1 MITSLSNNQQTHYL
15 PSGLRALILGSGYW
29 VLSLPLTTT
38 PGSVAAF
45 VGCVLA
51 CFCVDHLIHR
61 EPLRRVRQSMIN
73 LFVALA
79 IITAILLSSALTRS
93 FAVGQMMSPM
103 FSFQLG
109 QVIMWLV
116 AAAAFTT
123 LLRSLAERS
132 MSGKV
137 LEILFVAAAFVIALA
152 AHQQGMIHRP
162 YFIGDFA
169 LIRGIDPSS
178 ILMAIGCVAV
188 LGLAALLMMEK
199 NHRRLPYHFTALAL
213 LCFSLLAYVQFFGM
227 PSPRLTDDLGLTGQA
242 SNSSD
247 QQQESENP
255 FRDGENDPNDRE
267 APVAIVVF
275 RDDYDPEEGIY
286 YFRESAYSEFNGN
299 MLTAPSSPALDRDI
313 VRRFTGGEAIVEE
326 EIPARE
332 MRSAVRT
339 TIGLLTPHR
348 SPFGL
353 DAPQSFTNVPNPNSL
368 RFKQTYDVVSLVPE
382 FGFPELIGRDA
393 GAPHWTLSQ
402 WQAYLEMPDDPRY
415 GEKAQELIG
424 SLRPEFA
431 DDPYAKAQTV
441 KNWLDRNG
449 IYSLKNE
456 HAYASD
462 PAASFLFGDLTGYCI
477 HFAFAA
483 TYMYRALGIPA
494 RVAVGY
500 AVPAENRAGGSA
512 LLIQAVN
519 GHAWPEIYLQDIG
532 WVIVDP
538 SPAQTLVDMSV
549 DPQDALQQ
557 LLGDMLRDDAS
568 LQEFLLSQQGS
579 AFNWAALVRVIWLSL
594 LALLLSAYLIRI
606 YRLLAPRYS
615 PVSQLPRTSYR
626 AAMDRLAACGIT
638 RRYGE
643 SREAFASRFADRL
656 PALTALTEA
665 HLAST
670 LGPRSGA
677 SSAGELVMSQSRS
690 VDHSASF
697 WHEKEKL
704 LKQQLRSDQ
713 PRWRRAL
720 ASIHPVPWLR
730 SH

>member
-1 MITSLSNNQQTHYL
+1 MTMNGQQTHYL

-38 PGSVAAF
+38 PGSIAAF

-51 CFCVDHLIHR
+51 CLCVDTLIHR
-61 EPLRRVRQSMIN
+61 DPLQRVRQSMIT
-73 LFVALA
+73 LVAVLS
-79 IITAILLSSALTRS
+79 IIAAVVISSVLTRS
-93 FAVGQMMSPM
+93 FTVSQLISPL
-103 FSFQLG
+103 FSYQLG

-132 MSGKV
+132 NSGKV

-152 AHQQGMIHRP
+152 AHRQGMIHRP

-178 ILMAIGCVAV
+178 ILMAIGSVAV

-242 SNSSD
+242 STGSG

-255 FRDGENDPNDRE
+255 FRDGENDPSDRE
-267 APVAIVVF
+267 APVAIVLF
-275 RDDYDPEEGIY
+275 RDDYEPEDGIY

-299 MLTAPSSPALDRDI
+299 MLAAPSSPALDRDI
-313 VRRFTGGEAIVEE
+313 VRRFTGGEVVVDE
-326 EIPARE
+326 EIPARSQR
-332 MRSAVRT
+332 MPVRT

-368 RFKQTYDVVSLVPE
+368 RFKQTYDVVSLVPR
-382 FGFPELIGRDA
+382 FGFPDLIGRDA
-393 GAPHWTLSQ
+393 GAPHWTLAQ
-402 WQAYLEMPDDPRY
+402 WEAYLEMPDDPRY
-415 GEKAQELIG
+415 GEKARELIS

-431 DDPYAKAQTV
+431 DDPYARAQAV

-449 IYSLKNE
+449 IYSLRNE

-557 LLGDMLRDDAS
+557 LLGDMLREDAS
-568 LQEFLLSQQGS
+568 LQEFLLSQQGD
-579 AFNWAALVRVIWLSL
+579 AFNVALLLRVIWMSL
-594 LALLLSAYLIRI
+594 LATLLAAYLIRV
-606 YRLLAPRYS
+606 YRLLAPYYT
-615 PVSQLPRTSYR
+615 PGHALHRTAYR
-626 AAMDRLAACGIT
+626 AALDRLAACGIT

-643 SREAFASRFADRL
+643 SREAFARRIASRL
-656 PALTALTEA
+656 PAFVTLTEA
-665 HLAST
+665 HLASA
-670 LGPRSGA
+670 LGTGLQNASAEGA
-677 SSAGELVMSQSRS
+677 ALAARPPLRTDSR
-690 VDHSASF
+690 F
-697 WHEKEKL
+697 WHEQSNQ
-704 LKQQLRSDQ
+704 LKQQLRADQ
-713 PRWRRAL
+713 PHWRRTL
-720 ASIHPVPWLR
+720 AAVHPVPWLR

>member
-1 MITSLSNNQQTHYL
+1 MSSEQHTHYL
-15 PSGLRALILGSGYW
+15 PTGLRALILGAGYW
-29 VLSLPLTTT
+29 VLSLPLTTL

-45 VGCVLA
+45 AGCVLA
-51 CFCVDHLIHR
+51 CFYVDTHIHR
-61 EPLRRVRQSMIN
+61 LPLRRVRQSAIT
-73 LFVALA
+73 LAVALA
-79 IITAILLSSALTRS
+79 MVAAVLISSLLTRS
-93 FAVGQMMSPM
+93 FTVVQLLSPM
-103 FSFQLG
+103 FSYQLG
-109 QVIMWLV
+109 QVLLWFV
-116 AAAAFTT
+116 VAAAFTV

-132 MSGKV
+132 TSGKV

-152 AHQQGMIHRP
+152 AHRQGMIHRP

-178 ILMAIGCVAV
+178 ILMAIGCAAV
-188 LGLAALLMMEK
+188 LALAALLMTEK
-199 NHRRLPYHFTALAL
+199 NHRRLPYHFTALGL
-213 LCFSLLAYVQFFGM
+213 LCFSLLAYVQYFGM

-242 SNSSD
+242 SNTSS
-247 QQQESENP
+247 QQQESDNP
-255 FRDGENDPNDRE
+255 FRDGENDPSDRE
-267 APVAIVVF
+267 APVAVVLF
-275 RDDYDPEEGIY
+275 RDDYDPQDGIY
-286 YFRESAYSEFNGN
+286 YFRESAYSQFNGN
-299 MLTAPSSPALDRDI
+299 MLAAPTSPELDRDI
-313 VRRFTGGEAIVEE
+313 VRRFSGGEVIVEE
-326 EIPARE
+326 EIQARDQR
-332 MRSAVRT
+332 RSVRT

-353 DAPQSFTNVPNPNSL
+353 DAPVSFTNVPNPNSL

-382 FGFPELIGRDA
+382 FDFPYLIGREA
-393 GAPHWTLSQ
+393 GSPDWSLSQ

-415 GEKAQELIG
+415 GEKAEELIA
-424 SLRPEFA
+424 SLQSGFA
-431 DDPYAKAQTV
+431 DDPYARAQAV

-449 IYSLKNE
+449 IYSLQNE

-519 GHAWPEIYLQDIG
+519 GHAWPEIYLQDVG

-568 LQEFLLSQQGS
+568 LQEFLLSQQGGGLSLASVARLAS
-579 AFNWAALVRVIWLSL
+579 ASL
-594 LALLLSAYLIRI
+594 LALLLAAYLIRLGRLAAPALCSPRSR
-606 YRLLAPRYS
+606 YRHG
-615 PVSQLPRTSYR
+615 YR
-626 AAMDRLAACGIT
+626 ASLDRLAAYGIT

-643 SREAFASRFADRL
+643 SREAFARRLSAQL
-656 PALTALTEA
+656 PALEQMTSTHTANALG
-665 HLAST
+665 HSGRGST
-670 LGPRSGA
+670 LAIAASGA
-677 SSAGELVMSQSRS
+677 SDTA
-690 VDHSASF
+690 F
-697 WHEKEKL
+697 WQAQEQA
-704 LKQQLRSDQ
+704 LKRQLQQTHPL
-713 PRWRRAL
+713 WRRAV
-720 ASIHPVPWLR
+720 AGIHPVPWLR
-730 SH
+730 SR